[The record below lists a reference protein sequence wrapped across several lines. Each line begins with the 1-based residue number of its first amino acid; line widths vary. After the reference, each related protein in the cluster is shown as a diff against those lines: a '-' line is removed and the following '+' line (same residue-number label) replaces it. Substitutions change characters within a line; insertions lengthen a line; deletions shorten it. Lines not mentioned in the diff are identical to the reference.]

1 MRDKQFILGEIKRT
15 AELNAGTPLGQT
27 QFRADSGI
35 REGEWK
41 GVYWTRWSDALSEA
55 GYRPLEWNVAI
66 DEMQMIEEIAKLTR
80 RLGRYPTKYD
90 VLLAKKSIDRIP
102 SPSALFRRIGGKPK
116 IIEKLITFC
125 SSNEEFE
132 DICPVLSCEIID
144 TPPKVEMVKS
154 VNRPNKVDPSGYV
167 YLVKSGRRYKI
178 GQTSNHWQRKSE
190 LHKQTAEGITEI
202 HTIAAIDD
210 APGIEKYWHER
221 FKEKRQHGEWF
232 DLSAEDISAFKKRKF
247 M

>member
-1 MRDKQFILGEIKRT
+1 MKDRQYIIGEIQRT
-15 AELNAGTPLGQT
+15 AALNTGNPLGQT

-35 REGEWK
+35 TEGEWK

-55 GYRPLEWNVAI
+55 GFKPLEWNAAL
-66 DEMQMIEEIAKLTR
+66 DEEQMMEEIAKLART
-80 RLGRYPTKYD
+80 LGRYPTKYD
-90 VLLAKKSIDRIP
+90 VLLAKKSNDRIP
-102 SPSALFRRIGGKPK
+102 SPSALSRRIGGRPK
-116 IIEKLITFC
+116 IIERLSAFC
-125 SSNEEFE
+125 SSREEYKG
-132 DICPVLSCEIID
+132 ICSVLSREVID
-144 TPPKVEMVKS
+144 TPARVETEESGSPSDKVK
-154 VNRPNKVDPSGYV
+154 PSGYV

-190 LHKQTAEGITEI
+190 LHKQTSEGIIEV

-221 FKEKRQHGEWF
+221 FKEKRLHGEWF
-232 DLSAEDISAFKKRKF
+232 DLSAEDIRAFKRRKF